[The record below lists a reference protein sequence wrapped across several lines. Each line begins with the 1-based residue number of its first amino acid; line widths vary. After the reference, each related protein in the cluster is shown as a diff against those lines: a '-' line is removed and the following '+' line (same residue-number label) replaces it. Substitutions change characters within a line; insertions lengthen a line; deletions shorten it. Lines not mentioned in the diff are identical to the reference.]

1 MKGLDNMQ
9 VNEAIKE
16 RRSIRNY
23 NDKKLNE
30 STLKEILNL
39 GILAPSAK
47 NTQPW
52 YFKVIYED
60 KILKEKIADMLVDK
74 MGNIALRTSNAI
86 KTSEALVI
94 VYGNINNEVF
104 DYSSI
109 GACIENMLL
118 SAIELGVSSLWI
130 GYILEIE
137 KELRNIL
144 PTEKRLVAAIALGYS
159 DEHPA
164 ARPRKSLEEVTE
176 FY

>member
-1 MKGLDNMQ
+1 MQ
-9 VNEAIKE
+9 VNEAVKE

-23 NDKKLNE
+23 NDQKLNE

-52 YFKVIYED
+52 HFKVIYKD
-60 KILKEKIADMLVDK
+60 KSLKEKIADMLVDK

-86 KTSEALVI
+86 KTSEALVL

-118 SAIELGVSSLWI
+118 TAIELGVSSLWI

-137 KELRNIL
+137 EELRNIL
-144 PTEKRLVAAIALGYS
+144 PTEKKLVAAITFGYS
-159 DEHPA
+159 NEHPD
-164 ARPRKSLEEVTE
+164 ARPRKALDEVTE

>member
-1 MKGLDNMQ
+1 MQ

-23 NDKKLNE
+23 NDQMLNE

-52 YFKVIYED
+52 HFKVIYKD

-109 GACIENMLL
+109 GACIGNMLL

-130 GYILEIE
+130 GG
-137 KELRNIL
+137 R
-144 PTEKRLVAAIALGYS
+144 
-159 DEHPA
+159 
-164 ARPRKSLEEVTE
+164 
-176 FY
+176 

>member
-1 MKGLDNMQ
+1 MQ
-9 VNEAIKE
+9 VNDALKQ
-16 RRSIRNY
+16 RPSIRNY
-23 NDKKLNE
+23 NDKKLKE
-30 STLKEILNL
+30 SKLKEILNL
-39 GILAPSAK
+39 VILAPSTK

-52 YFKVIYED
+52 YIKVIYKD

-137 KELRNIL
+137 KELKNIL
-144 PTEKRLVAAIALGYS
+144 PTDKKLVAAITLGYS
-159 DEHPA
+159 DEHPV
-164 ARPRKSLEEVTE
+164 ARPRKTLEEVTE